1 MKPSCKNHLGRG
13 VYALDLCQSC
23 YNKQRASEPALA
35 KSMCNTHPDRAAYAK
50 GMCQSCY
57 MKARRA
63 QSHFYVGRKPVGST
77 VAVLMAAGGWDADFL
92 SRIDTSAGE
101 DACHPWTRVKT
112 KDGYGSYT
120 KCGYT
125 VLAHRLRKAMDDPSS
140 IGAPVI
146 MHACDNPQCCNPRH
160 LIAGTSAENM
170 QDMHRKGRN
179 KNAPADHLRD
189 RPNHPMAKPV
199 STPHGDFPSATLAA
213 ESIGMH
219 ARTVALRCQRG
230 ADGWSYR

>member
-23 YNKQRASEPALA
+23 YNKQRTSEPALA

-50 GMCQSCY
+50 NMCQSCY

-63 QSHFYVGRKPVGST
+63 QSHFYVGRKPIGST
-77 VAVLMAAGGWDADFL
+77 VAVLMTAGGWEADFL
-92 SRIDTSAGE
+92 SRIDNSAGE
-101 DACHPWTRVKT
+101 DACHPWTSVKN
-112 KDGYGSYT
+112 KGGYGSYT

-125 VLAHRLRKAMDDPSS
+125 VLAHRLRKAMADPNS
-140 IGAPVI
+140 IDAPVI

-160 LIAGTSAENM
+160 LIAGSYAENT
-170 QDMHRKGRN
+170 QDMYRKGRN
-179 KNAPADHLRD
+179 NNAPADHLRD

-199 STPHGDFPSATLAA
+199 ITPHGYFPSATLAA
-213 ESIGMH
+213 ESIGLH